1 MRFVVLIELCIITK
15 IYDYRSTENES
26 VGTARRF
33 SIEKKRVT
41 ARRLDL
47 TLSTPTH
54 FGAIFEVIR
63 AQRRRS

>member
-1 MRFVVLIELCIITK
+1 MRFVVLIELCIVTK

-26 VGTARRF
+26 VGPLDVEETLRG
-33 SIEKKRVT
+33 
-41 ARRLDL
+41 RRLDL